1 MGRLPFLTDDRDA
14 RDPVEFNKS
23 LIASNAINTTTY
35 VITAVLGFYL
45 AGRSVDP
52 FILNS
57 VAAGPL
63 KIVATCC
70 LALHLVLAYVLCGQP
85 LHIVIHEIVSPSTAH
100 APTWKGQLVRAAPPP
115 APPPARSTP
124 VRFWTDSTR
133 LRQTQRHFLITSV
146 VLVGTFVI
154 GNVIP
159 FFKDLQVSA
168 SVGPRRLPSS

>member
-1 MGRLPFLTDDRDA
+1 MGRLPSATDDRDA
-14 RDPVEFNKS
+14 RDPLEFNKT

-52 FILNS
+52 FVLNS

-63 KIVATCC
+63 RIVATCC

-115 APPPARSTP
+115 APPRLGRRLFGFGLTRLDSAKPSGTSSSRRSSSWARS
-124 VRFWTDSTR
+124 S
-133 LRQTQRHFLITSV
+133 
-146 VLVGTFVI
+146 
-154 GNVIP
+154 
-159 FFKDLQVSA
+159 SA
-168 SVGPRRLPSS
+168 T

>member
-23 LIASNAINTTTY
+23 LFASNAINTTTY

-100 APTWKGQLVRAAPPP
+100 APTWNGQLVRAAPPP
-115 APPPARSTP
+115 APPRLG
-124 VRFWTDSTR
+124 RRLFDFGLTDSTR
-133 LRQTQRHFLITSV
+133 LLQT
-146 VLVGTFVI
+146 
-154 GNVIP
+154 
-159 FFKDLQVSA
+159 
-168 SVGPRRLPSS
+168 

>member
-1 MGRLPFLTDDRDA
+1 MGRPPFLTDDRDA

-52 FILNS
+52 FVLNS

-115 APPPARSTP
+115 APPRLGGR

-133 LRQTQRHFLITSV
+133 LLQTQRHFLITSV
-146 VLVGTFVI
+146 VLVDTFVI